1 MNIFLLR
8 NEFIEGVD
16 IPEYTYEVSD
26 YFRVSDRTDWVEI

>member
-16 IPEYTYEVSD
+16 VPEYTYEISD
-26 YFRVSDRTDWVEI
+26 YFRASGRQDWVEI